1 MPPKKKPG
9 QQPKKKFSRAAG
21 LMPAAILVV
30 LALIAYWNS
39 TDAPFVFDDLETIQR
54 NTGVRFGDYFSNF
67 NLAGFLSTRSLLF
80 VTFAFNHWVGEQ
92 NVTGYHILNVALHIL
107 NGLLVFFIGRN
118 IFARVR
124 SDETSVRMYAMLAAA
139 FFLLHP
145 VQTESVTYI
154 SSRSELLSTFFYL
167 AGLLVFVLWPE
178 RRIGFVCSL
187 AVGVIY
193 FLGIGSKET
202 VVTLPAAI
210 FLYDFLFLS
219 KAQFRPLL
227 SRWRF
232 YITFVAGTAGAIYV
246 LLTRILRG
254 TIGPGL
260 PGHLTVWQYFLTEFR
275 VLVIYVRLVFFPI
288 GL

>member
-139 FFLLHP
+139 FFLVHP

-154 SSRSELLSTFFYL
+154 SSRSELLSTFFYIV
-167 AGLLVFVLWPE
+167 AVLLFV
-178 RRIGFVCSL
+178 RRRPDKIGFVFSL
-187 AVGVIY
+187 LIAAILALA
-193 FLGIGSKET
+193 LGAKET
-202 VVTLPAAI
+202 AISLPAA
-210 FLYDFLFLS
+210 LLMYDFIFIS
-219 KAQFRPLL
+219 KGEIRKVFV
-227 SRWRF
+227 RWRF
-232 YITFVAGTAGAIYV
+232 HATFIAGGIVAAIYLV
-246 LLTRILRG
+246 TFGNLRG
-254 TIGPGL
+254 SVGAAAAGIGPFS
-260 PGHLTVWQYFLTEFR
+260 YFLTE
-275 VLVIYVRLVFFPI
+275 
-288 GL
+288 